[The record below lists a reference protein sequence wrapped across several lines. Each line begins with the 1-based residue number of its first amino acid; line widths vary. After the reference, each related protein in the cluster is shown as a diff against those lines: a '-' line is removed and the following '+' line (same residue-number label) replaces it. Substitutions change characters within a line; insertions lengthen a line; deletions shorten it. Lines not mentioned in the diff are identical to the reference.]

1 MISGGLRPF
10 RTKVKNEMHCLMQFA
25 YFPLCCLLAGMI
37 CIMALLPVSGT
48 IQAAEPAKITIS
60 SDQQFAY
67 AQDRYLKKDFRTAEV
82 EFKRFVH
89 FFPQDPRAAEAAFK
103 TGMALL
109 HQELFHEA
117 ARQFNEIIRNDPDL
131 SSPYTREAFFMQSRA
146 FIHLE
151 NMGYARVV
159 LENFLQLTQDPSTR
173 DRIHLALARL
183 HIRTTRQPGTDAL
196 DQALANLEKISPES
210 DLETEKKDL
219 TARIRATESIPK
231 KNPFLAGLLAVIP
244 GGGYLYTGRIHDAAA
259 AFFLNTGLGLAAWKA
274 FDQENYALGGI
285 VTFVGTGFYSGSIY
299 GSISAAHK
307 HNHAQK
313 IRILDRTFSINTGFG
328 AHKNGVFFSL
338 NQEF

>member
-1 MISGGLRPF
+1 MISGGLRHC
-10 RTKVKNEMHCLMQFA
+10 RTKGKNERVGLMRFWGFLLHCLM
-25 YFPLCCLLAGMI
+25 AGLI
-37 CIMALLPVSGT
+37 WIMAPIPGSGT
-48 IQAAEPAKITIS
+48 IQAAESAEMTIS
-60 SDQQFAY
+60 PDQQLAY
-67 AQDRYLKKDFRTAEV
+67 ADALYHKKDFRTAEV

-89 FFPQDPRAAEAAFK
+89 FFPQDPRVVEAAFK
-103 TGMALL
+103 TGMSLL
-109 HQELFHEA
+109 HQEQFHDA

-131 SSPYTREAFFMQSRA
+131 SNPYTPEAFFMQSRA
-146 FIHLE
+146 FIHLK

-159 LENFLQLTQDPSTR
+159 LENFLKLTDDPPTR

-183 HIRTTRQPGTDAL
+183 HIRATRQPGTDAL
-196 DQALANLEKISPES
+196 DQALANLEKISPQS
-210 DLETEKKDL
+210 DLVTEKKDL
-219 TARIRATESIPK
+219 TARIRAAGSIPE

-274 FDQENYALGGI
+274 FDQENYALGG
-285 VTFVGTGFYSGSIY
+285 VVSFVGAGFYSGSIY
-299 GSISAAHK
+299 GSISSAHK

-328 AHKNGVFFSL
+328 AHKKEVFFSL